1 MILRIYEKNVI
12 SLLIKPLIMRIRR
25 KFLQL
30 TRHTVPYGNELKVRK
45 YLPKGYKKDE
55 HGNYYIT
62 VGENFTTMFTCHMD
76 TACSYNRMVNHVQVG
91 QYIGTD
97 GKTILGA
104 DDKAGMVVLLYMI
117 EKQIPGLYYFFIG
130 EEVGCIGSTALSS
143 NFLWPDIMKVV
154 SFDRRGTTSVI
165 TEQMFGKCCSDEFA
179 TSLSNALNST
189 GLGLEFEPDN
199 TGILTDS
206 AQFVELVPEC
216 TNISVG
222 YYDEHTTRECQDIHF
237 LAKLCR
243 AVTMIDWE
251 SLPIVR
257 DVSDNGYDDSD
268 FEDSFDFDP
277 NDYHEDYST
286 NIIEGG
292 ISKKMYI
299 SKSWINEERKI
310 LMEMLKSNGY
320 NPRTIIWDGNSC
332 WVEEGDMDYKLIGSR
347 TEISEIVDS
356 FGTIPYS
363 ELRENIYID
372 KQFIY

>member
-1 MILRIYEKNVI
+1 
-12 SLLIKPLIMRIRR
+12 MRIRR

-30 TRHTVPYGNELKVRK
+30 TRNTVPYGNEIKVRK

-62 VGENFTTMFTCHMD
+62 IGDKFTTMFTCHMD
-76 TACSYNRMVNHVQVG
+76 TACSYNKTVNHVHLG

-117 EKQIPGLYYFFIG
+117 EKQVPGLYYFFIG
-130 EEVGCIGSTALSS
+130 EEVGCIGSTALASK
-143 NFLWPDIMKVV
+143 FGWPDIMKVV

-179 TSLSNALNST
+179 IALSDALNST
-189 GLGLEFEPDN
+189 GLGLEFAPDN

-222 YYDEHTTRECQDIHF
+222 YYDEHTTRECQDIQF

-243 AVTMIDWE
+243 AVTLINWE

-257 DVSDNGYDDSD
+257 DVDDNGYLPCVGSE
-268 FEDSFDFDP
+268 FEDAEFDEIDFDP
-277 NDYHEDYST
+277 NDYHEDYCT
-286 NIIEGG
+286 NIIENGV
-292 ISKKMYI
+292 SKKMFI
-299 SKSWINEERKI
+299 SRTWINKERGM
-310 LMEMLKSNGY
+310 LFDMLKNNGY
-320 NPRTIIWDGNSC
+320 SPRTIIWDGNSC
-332 WVEEGDMDYKLIGSR
+332 WVEEGNMDYKYIGNRS
-347 TEISEIVDS
+347 EISEVIDS
-356 FGTIPYS
+356 FSEIPYS
-363 ELRENIYID
+363 ELKEDIYLD